1 MRRWEE
7 GLTFI
12 GGGLLLAVDA
22 VMSDP
27 HSPTT
32 RDDEHAGGRSRLL
45 ARSLRHGDAQIVEL
59 VGELDIEGAPL
70 SRRVLGRACGS
81 AQHTVFLDLEGL
93 TFMDSSGVQMII
105 EADRRLRDGGG
116 ELVILRAPKHVRR
129 LLELCGLTEILH
141 LSAAGPR
148 PTDSER
154 ARQVRLTQATM
165 AAAVR
170 AMRSLDRQRLRPPR
184 H

>member
-1 MRRWEE
+1 MP
-7 GLTFI
+7 
-12 GGGLLLAVDA
+12 
-22 VMSDP
+22 DP
-27 HSPTT
+27 YSPTS
-32 RDDEHAGGRSRLL
+32 RDDEHADGRCRLL
-45 ARSLRHGDAQIVEL
+45 ARSFRHGDAQIVEL

-81 AQHTVFLDLEGL
+81 SQHTVFLDLAGL

-105 EADRRLRDGGG
+105 EADRRLRDDARD
-116 ELVILRAPKHVRR
+116 LVILRAPRHVRR

-141 LSAAGPR
+141 LSEAGPR
-148 PTDSER
+148 PSDSER

-170 AMRSLDRQRLRPPR
+170 AMRSLDRQRLRPR
-184 H
+184 

>member
-1 MRRWEE
+1 MP
-7 GLTFI
+7 
-12 GGGLLLAVDA
+12 
-22 VMSDP
+22 DP
-27 HSPTT
+27 YSPTS
-32 RDDEHAGGRSRLL
+32 RDDEHADGRCRLM
-45 ARSLRHGDAQIVEL
+45 ARSFRHGDAQIVEL
-59 VGELDIEGAPL
+59 VGELDIESAPL

-81 AQHTVFLDLEGL
+81 SQHTVFLDLAGL

-105 EADRRLRDGGG
+105 EADRRLRDDAR

-129 LLELCGLTEILH
+129 LLELCGLSEILQ
-141 LSAAGPR
+141 LSETGPR

-170 AMRSLDRQRLRPPR
+170 AMRSLDRQRLRPR
-184 H
+184 

>member
-1 MRRWEE
+1 
-7 GLTFI
+7 
-12 GGGLLLAVDA
+12 VVSDA

-27 HSPTT
+27 HPPTT
-32 RDDEHAGGRSRLL
+32 RHEGHADGRRRLL

-93 TFMDSSGVQMII
+93 TFMDSSGVQMVI
-105 EADRRLRDGGG
+105 EADRSLRDEGR

-141 LSAAGPR
+141 LSEAGPR
-148 PTDSER
+148 PTDTER

-184 H
+184 